1 MKPISRRAILRGAA
15 GAAIA
20 LPWLEAMLP
29 RKARA
34 ATPPKRFIVMFSPNG
49 TLPTQWTP
57 TGSETSFTLS
67 PILTPLAPHQG
78 DLVIIEGL
86 LQEGGGGDGHQNGIG
101 GMLTGS
107 PLNPGPFA
115 GVGAP
120 PAGWATGP
128 SIDQRIVQALA
139 APTPF
144 QSLELGVQVG
154 AADNWGRMIYQA
166 ANQPLPPTDDP
177 AQVYTSVFSDLHT
190 DPVALAHL
198 RARHKSILDAVGGEY
213 TRIGSQLG
221 SADKQRLDAH
231 LNAVREIETRL
242 TTSLVDNN
250 PACHDPAS
258 TTSTTVAAQ
267 SNDSFPAVGAL
278 QMDLLTMALAC
289 DLTRVASMQWSRSVS
304 QVRFTWLNVPDGHH
318 DLSHRS
324 DDDSDA
330 VNKLTLINT
339 WYAQQMA
346 DLIARL
352 KNTPDGAG
360 GTLFDNTL
368 ILWSNELAK
377 GNTHSRQDAPY
388 VLAGNAGG
396 GLRTGRFVSYEGQ
409 GLPHNN
415 MMVSILNALDIP
427 DTTFGKADW
436 CSGPLVGLL

>member
-1 MKPISRRAILRGAA
+1 MKRISRRAILRGAA

-20 LPWLEAMLP
+20 LPWLEAMSP
-29 RKARA
+29 RSARA
-34 ATPPKRFIVMFSPNG
+34 ATTPKRFIVMFSPNG

-57 TGSETSFTLS
+57 TGTETSFTLS

-78 DLVIIEGL
+78 DIVVVEGL

-198 RARHKSILDAVGGEY
+198 RARRKSILDAVGGEY
-213 TRIGSQLG
+213 TRIGGQLG

-231 LNAVREIETRL
+231 LTAVREIETRL

-250 PACHDPAS
+250 PSCHDPTL
-258 TTSTTVAAQ
+258 TTSTGSAAQ
-267 SNDSFPAVGAL
+267 ANDSFPAVGSL

-304 QVRFTWLNVPDGHH
+304 QVRFTWLNIPDGHH

-368 ILWSNELAK
+368 VLWSNELAK

-436 CSGPLVGLL
+436 CTGPLTGLL